1 MRRIRRKCGF
11 YRAGCARE
19 VHREKISGQINHPG
33 RASERANERAGG
45 RAGRYRAARPSRG
58 NLLPIFFFLRRKRVG
73 DRIHVPS
80 ASRRASL
87 SRGYAARAKRSVA
100 ATFNTVTTDPQY
112 RAKQL
117 SSSEPS
123 PSRFRSLG
131 FSVRAIHRG
140 RETAS
145 RKSARNF
152 DVGKTRNLERAS
164 YI

>member
-1 MRRIRRKCGF
+1 MRVLSCRLCTGGASRKNK
-11 YRAGCARE
+11 RPD
-19 VHREKISGQINHPG
+19 KSSGP
-33 RASERANERAGG
+33 SERANERAGG

-152 DVGKTRNLERAS
+152 DVGKTRNLERAC